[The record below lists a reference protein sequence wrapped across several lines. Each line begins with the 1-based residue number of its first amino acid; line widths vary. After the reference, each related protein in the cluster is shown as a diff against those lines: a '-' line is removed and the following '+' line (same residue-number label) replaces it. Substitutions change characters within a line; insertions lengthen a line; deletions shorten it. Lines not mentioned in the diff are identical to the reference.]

1 MYKIAIDAMGGDNAP
16 AAIVAGVEQARDSM
30 PNVIFQLFG
39 DQAQIKPLVKNTAQL
54 EFIQADETIMMGEEP
69 VRAIRKKKQ
78 SSMVLAAQA
87 VKQGQAQ
94 ALFSAGNTGA
104 LLASGIFIVGRIK
117 GVDRP
122 ALMTTLPAFEGP
134 HEAFVMMDV
143 GANAENKPA
152 HLYQYG
158 VLGSFYAQEILRY
171 AKPRV
176 GLLNNGT
183 EPDKGDALH
192 KSAHALLTE
201 GHQAGYIN
209 FVGNV
214 ESRDLLRGPAD
225 VVVADGFS
233 GNATLKAIEGTAQT
247 LLHLLKDTM
256 LNHGLKEK
264 VGGLLLKPA
273 LKQLASRLDYSQYG
287 GAVVVGVQAPV
298 VKTHGSANAGEVKNT
313 LIQID
318 QMLEADLTGHITRF
332 VAEHAGELNGQAA
345 ANQGEER

>member
-16 AAIVAGVEQARDSM
+16 EAIIAGVEQARDSL

-39 DQAQIKPLVKNTAQL
+39 DQAQIKPLVKNTARL
-54 EFIQADETIMMGEEP
+54 EFIQADETIAMGEEP

-78 SSMVLAAQA
+78 SSLVLAAQA
-87 VKQGQAQ
+87 VKAGEAQ

-134 HEAFVMMDV
+134 HQAFVMMDV

-158 VLGSFYAQEILRY
+158 VLGSFYAQEILHY
-171 AKPRV
+171 PHPRV

-183 EPDKGDALH
+183 EPDKGDSLH
-192 KSAHALLTE
+192 KSAHTLLVS
-201 GHQAGYIN
+201 GDQAGYVN

-214 ESRDLLRGPAD
+214 ESRDLLQGPAD

-247 LLHLLKDTM
+247 LLHLLKATM
-256 LNHGLKEK
+256 LDHGLREK
-264 VGGLLLKPA
+264 VGGLMLKPA

-298 VKTHGSANAGEVKNT
+298 VKTHGSASAQEVKNT
-313 LIQID
+313 LVQID
-318 QMLEADLTGHITRF
+318 QMVVADLTGHIARF
-332 VAEHAGELNGQAA
+332 VKEHADELTGQSATSKR
-345 ANQGEER
+345 EEH